1 MHTCCGFIRLIRV
14 TAMLLRVT
22 AIIALFAI
30 SLPVHAEYTNKLSV
44 TANGQVLHLL
54 LRPSQVTQNTS
65 IYSLTGQ
72 SLPLPVRTYAGKV
85 QGDPHSWVRLT
96 KTANTLDGVIS
107 RFDKRFRITQN
118 GNDPIQIEP
127 LAGKHNS
134 NITITHSPLKVSSRP
149 LPETPPITHAV
160 DIGIV
165 VDSGFNALHNGQGLS
180 YAMGII
186 NSIDGIY
193 QEEFGLSL
201 RVKTA
206 INIQDPDNDP
216 LDFGAVKVESMLRS
230 FRQFRLSNRQLDTS
244 VSLVHLFTGNQP
256 TDEPVGLAW
265 IDTACRPDGYDVGLS
280 TKYRHD
286 VLLASHEIAHNLGA
300 LHDTDTACAVSTD
313 KVMWPYISA
322 GTSQHFSSCTV
333 NSVKSSLKNSC
344 HAPMPSASI
353 AWSEKDLNTG
363 AALTPLNNFPDS
375 VTDQSIAT
383 GNLSVVAKRYAIILL
398 ALVVI
403 RQIWRRRDKLE
414 TSL

>member
-1 MHTCCGFIRLIRV
+1 MHTCCGFTELFRQ
-14 TAMLLRVT
+14 TATLARGI
-22 AIIALFAI
+22 AIIAILAI
-30 SLPVHAEYTNKLSV
+30 SLPAHAEYTNKLRVS
-44 TANGQVLHLL
+44 ANGQLLDLL
-54 LRPSQVTQNTS
+54 LKPSQVTHNTS
-65 IYSLTGQ
+65 VYSLTGQ
-72 SLPLPVRTYAGKV
+72 SLHVPVRTYEGKV

-118 GNDPIQIEP
+118 GNNPIQIEP
-127 LAGKHNS
+127 LAGNHNS
-134 NITITHSPLKVSSRP
+134 DITITHSPLKVSNRIVAAI
-149 LPETPPITHAV
+149 PPITHTV

-165 VDSGFNALHNGQGLS
+165 VDSGFNALHKGRGLA
-180 YAMGII
+180 YAMGLI

-193 QEEFGLSL
+193 QEEFGVSL
-201 RVKTA
+201 RIKTA
-206 INIQDPDNDP
+206 INIQDPSSDP
-216 LDFGAVKVESMLRS
+216 LDFGAVEVESMLRS
-230 FRQFRLSNRQLDTS
+230 FRQFRLSNRQLDAS

-322 GTSQHFSSCTV
+322 GTSQHFSRCTV
-333 NSVKSSLKNSC
+333 NSVKSSLQNSC
-344 HAPMPSASI
+344 HAPLPSANI

-363 AALTPLNNFPDS
+363 ALTPLNAYQDNS
-375 VTDQSIAT
+375 VDQGVASDD
-383 GNLSVVAKRYAIILL
+383 LSAVTTRYAVTLL
-398 ALVVI
+398 ALLFM
-403 RQIWRRRDKLE
+403 RQIWRRRDKIE
-414 TSL
+414 SNR